1 MGVTFALAAMLCF
14 SANIL
19 ITRYAV
25 TRLPVEAG
33 FFIVLATNILLPAIL
48 FPFEL
53 VLRAAPWAWDWKG
66 AGLFAI
72 GGVIGTFL
80 GRRMLFDAVRMLGPS
95 RASVFHSTAPAFA
108 LVGAWLLA
116 DERLG
121 FYEIGLMAVV
131 WCGLWFTQPRA
142 DSMRGWSTGGSPLS
156 AANVPA
162 NVRKGMLAGLL
173 TVAGFG
179 IGNVMRGLA
188 MRGWDEAIL
197 GTLVSSLAA
206 LACQVVATRDWGKI
220 AAQLRGAGRIAVWL
234 YVGCGVSTAFGSIFV
249 ALAMNHMEI
258 ALAVLVVHTT
268 PLVIFPVS
276 VLILKNR
283 EVLTPRTLLGALTVL
298 CGIALLAF
306 R

>member
-53 VLRAAPWAWDWKG
+53 AARAAPWAWDWKG

-131 WCGLWFTQPRA
+131 WFGLWFTQPRA
-142 DSMRGWSTGGSPLS
+142 GSMRGPSTGAIPLS
-156 AANVPA
+156 PA

-179 IGNVMRGLA
+179 IGNVLRGLA

-197 GTLVSSLAA
+197 GTVVSSLAA

-220 AAQLRGAGRIAVWL
+220 AAQLRGAERIAVWL
-234 YVGCGVSTAFGSIFV
+234 YVGCGVTTAFGSIFV
-249 ALAMNHMEI
+249 ALAMNRMEI

-283 EVLTPRTLLGALTVL
+283 EALTPRTLLGALMVL
-298 CGIALLAF
+298 SGIALLAF